1 MSISVTPDNKVTK
14 IIHKEGN
21 GPIPKPGERV
31 VLIYEGRIKQ
41 TGVVFDSSK
50 NNKKKFKFLLGK
62 DEVID
67 GLTAAVSS
75 MHLGE
80 SATFTIEPEYGYGE
94 KGREPTIPP
103 NAVLEFDIEL
113 YDIQE
118 KFYNAID
125 ADKRAKEL
133 NEQAKELFKSKK
145 YNEAINIYRR
155 AFHVVDEWVNEES
168 QKLKVQLS
176 RNLATCYGLVKNW
189 TKSLKRAEYVLKYE
203 SGDARA
209 IFRKAEALV
218 ELNQFDQARQA
229 ILLGL
234 GVTNNS
240 PQFIELNN
248 RLNEYERPENNR
260 KNQIYAKMF
269 GK

>member
-1 MSISVTPDNKVTK
+1 MRISVTPDNKVTK
-14 IIHKEGN
+14 IIHKEGY
-21 GPIPKPGERV
+21 GPIPKQGERV

-41 TGVVFDSSK
+41 TGVVFDSSEK
-50 NNKKKFKFLLGK
+50 NGKKFKFLLGK

-67 GLTAAVSS
+67 GLTHAVFS

-80 SATFTIEPEYGYGE
+80 KSTFLIEPEYGYGE
-94 KGREPTIPP
+94 KGRDPLIPP

-118 KFYNAID
+118 KFYNALD
-125 ADKRAKEL
+125 ADKRAKVL
-133 NEQAKELFKSKK
+133 NEQAKELFKSKN
-145 YNEAINIYRR
+145 YDEAIKIYRR

-176 RNLATCYGLVKNW
+176 RNLAICYGLIKNW
-189 TKSLKRAEYVLKYE
+189 PKSLKRAEYVLKYE

-209 IFRKAEALV
+209 LLRKAEALV
-218 ELNQFDQARQA
+218 ELKRFDQARQA

-234 GVTNNS
+234 GVTNNN
-240 PQFIELNN
+240 PQFIELNQ
-248 RLNEYERPENNR
+248 RLNDYEKPENNR

>member
-1 MSISVTPDNKVTK
+1 MQISLTPDHKVTK

-21 GPIPKPGERV
+21 GPVPKPGQRV
-31 VLIYEGRIKQ
+31 VLIYEGRIKE
-41 TGVVFDSSK
+41 TGVVFDSST
-50 NNKKKFKFLLGK
+50 NNKKKFKFLLQK

-67 GLTAAVSS
+67 GLTIAVSS
-75 MHLGE
+75 MHMGE
-80 SATFTIEPEYGYGE
+80 KSTFIIEPEYGYGE
-94 KGREPTIPP
+94 KGRDPLIPP

-133 NEQAKELFKSKK
+133 NEQAKELFKSKN
-145 YNEAINIYRR
+145 YDEAVKVYRS
-155 AFHVVDEWVNEES
+155 AFHIVDEWVNEES
-168 QKLKVQLS
+168 QQLKVQLA
-176 RNLATCYGLVKNW
+176 RNLAICYGLLKNW
-189 TKSLKRAEYVLKYE
+189 PKSLKRAEYVLKYQ

-209 IFRKAEALV
+209 LFRKAEALV
-218 ELNQFDQARQA
+218 ELQQFEQARQT

-234 GVTNNS
+234 GVTKND
-240 PQFIELNN
+240 PRFIELNK
-248 RLNEYERPENNR
+248 RLNEYEKPENNR
-260 KNQIYAKMF
+260 KNQVYAKMF